1 MEVLEGLQR
10 TASMSI
16 PNGCANRIFQGNME
30 GGSTDALE
38 ACGAEHCASGDAV
51 SSEQEETH
59 RYKKTTKGSRI
70 WNFVR
75 RRKGLSTNKDRPQSM
90 ILLGVTSEVSE
101 LKKPSFMDRVRSSK
115 KGRSSRTPKN
125 VDLRGSRVQDV
136 CDPEEELPGSGQ
148 RAVYRVRRLGDGRRP
163 SRHSY
168 AGYIED
174 LDSSFEDIELNI
186 SIPELDT
193 TESKCLRDISG
204 RLHGEDNDGNSHRI
218 PARKSESLNFEHVK
232 SPAITE
238 GDNQKRCAVLPQDS
252 RRGRSSDVW
261 SYLKGISL
269 ASKDN
274 SKLADQRAETN
285 FQNLE
290 NTTDHSASY
299 FDFDTRCEENL
310 SQRKKSNGAAK
321 ATHFGGVVRFLSS
334 VAEAARRLRG
344 SSRAFSPDEK
354 RPQRS
359 FRGRRQDVASPKEGL
374 VIENENAKA
383 FCTVGA
389 CLQSPDSGTWENL
402 SFESL
407 AGKEP
412 VQHCRTADGLKGV
425 GSSGLDSG
433 NDRLNETSPS
443 PFGPE
448 PSMSQLAELAD
459 GSFTELNSKDPSED
473 LAELPQTTLAEPIE
487 DLGTTP
493 EKTQVMSRDLPP
505 SHDLP
510 VNSLD
515 TVDLGC
521 SPAGSRDFSAETEL
535 QTHLPQVSPTKFDS
549 GDVARAPVVAKDMD
563 PSPAVAQELSE
574 TELDNQDLR
583 NPELLLQNL
592 SASELEFQDTGS
604 TLERVVG
611 RDLAPS
617 PDLPV
622 SNLDAAGL
630 GCSPAADGAF
640 PAVTE
645 AQAHLPQ
652 TSLTELDT
660 EDVACAPVIAK
671 DMDPSP
677 AAAQEISRTELD
689 NQDLRN
695 PELPLQDLSGGE
707 LGIQDLG
714 STPEISQVVGRDV
727 PPSPD
732 LPVHQLGSV
741 DLDHSPAASGD
752 FSAAPEALI
761 HLPQAA
767 LTGEIQDT
775 VSTLEKSQVTGR
787 DLPPSHDI
795 PENIL
800 DAADMGCSAVADV
813 DFSVVTFLKCSTVK
827 RQGLEQPGGRMK
839 KRGSTSFVE
848 QNSVEVMDRVEEFDC
863 STECR
868 PFQVHVSRIVSS
880 GRLKNGKPTSR
891 PAQPC
896 PQAEPFK
903 ALVERCR
910 SEPLSQSTPMGLD
923 QLGGRMQHLLRR
935 RAENEQAS
943 KTLKVRG
950 NCRNGG
956 RRWNLF
962 KPGAEKLQISRLI
975 SGGSIV
981 SAEAVWD
988 HVTMANRELAFKAGD
1003 VIKVLDASNKDWWWG
1018 QIDDEEGWFPASFVR
1033 LWVNQEDGVEEGTSE
1048 VQNGHLDPS
1057 ADCLCLGRTVQ
1068 NRDQMRAN
1076 VINEIMSTERH
1087 YIKHLKDIC
1096 EGYLKQCRKRRD
1108 MFSDEQLKIIFGNI
1122 EDIYRFQMGFVRDLE
1137 KQYNNED
1144 PHLSEI
1150 GPCFLEHQ
1158 DGFWIYSEYCNNHLD
1173 ACMEL
1178 SKLMKDSRYQH
1189 FFEACRLLQQMIDIA
1204 IDGFLLTP
1212 VQKICKYPLQLAE
1225 LLKYTAQEHSDYRY
1239 VAAAL
1244 AVMRN
1249 VTLQINERKRRLEN
1263 IDKIAQWQ
1271 ASVLDWEGDDIL
1283 DRSSELIYTGEMS
1296 WIYQPYGR
1304 NQQRVFFLFDH
1315 QMVLC
1320 KKELLG
1326 STFTFT
1332 SSTQEP
1338 HWSQG
1343 QLLLHPRRRNV
1354 WTSSVRHVQTHGL
1367 SSGSTKLDLIRRD
1380 ILYYKGRID
1389 MDKYEVVDIEDGRDD
1404 DFNVSMKNAF
1414 KLHNKETEEMHLF
1427 FAKKLEEKLRWL
1439 RAFRE
1444 ERKMVK
1450 EDEKIGFEIS
1460 ENQKRQ
1466 AAMTVKKVSKQ
1477 KGVSYSKSVPPAYP
1491 PPQDPLNQGQYM
1503 VTDGISQS
1511 QVFEFTEPRRSQAP
1525 FWQNFSRE

>member
-16 PNGCANRIFQGNME
+16 PNGCANRIFQSNME

-38 ACGAEHCASGDAV
+38 ACGAEHCASGDAIP
-51 SSEQEETH
+51 SEQEETH

-125 VDLRGSRVQDV
+125 VDLRASRVQDV
-136 CDPEEELPGSGQ
+136 CDPEEDLHGIGQ
-148 RAVYRVRRLGDGRRP
+148 RAVYRVRKLGDGRRP

-186 SIPELDT
+186 SIPELDA

-204 RLHGEDNDGNSHRI
+204 RLHSEDNDGNCHRI

-238 GDNQKRCAVLPQDS
+238 GDNQKRCAMLPQES

-274 SKLADQRAETN
+274 SKLPDQRAETN

-321 ATHFGGVVRFLSS
+321 ATHFGGVVRFLTS

-374 VIENENAKA
+374 VIENESAKP

-412 VQHCRTADGLKGV
+412 VQHCKTADGLKRV
-425 GSSGLDSG
+425 GSSGLDSD
-433 NDRLNETSPS
+433 NDRLNETSPL

-473 LAELPQTTLAEPIE
+473 LVELPQTTLAEPIE

-493 EKTQVMSRDLPP
+493 EKTQVMARDLPP

-521 SPAGSRDFSAETEL
+521 SPGTSEDFSAETKV
-535 QTHLPQVSPTKFDS
+535 QTHFPQALPTKFDS
-549 GDVARAPVVAKDMD
+549 GDVACAPVVAEDMD

-583 NPELLLQNL
+583 NPELPLQNL
-592 SASELEFQDTGS
+592 SGSELEFQDTGS
-604 TLERVVG
+604 TLERVVI

-645 AQAHLPQ
+645 AQAHLQQ
-652 TSLTELDT
+652 TSLSKLDT
-660 EDVACAPVIAK
+660 EDVACTPVIAK

-677 AAAQEISRTELD
+677 AVAREISRTELD

-695 PELPLQDLSGGE
+695 PELPVQDLSGGE
-707 LGIQDLG
+707 LGIQDSG

-732 LPVHQLGSV
+732 LPVHKLGSV

-767 LTGEIQDT
+767 LTEEIQDT
-775 VSTLEKSQVTGR
+775 VSTLEKSQVIGR

-795 PENIL
+795 PKNIL

-827 RQGLEQPGGRMK
+827 RQGLEQPGGRIK

-880 GRLKNGKPTSR
+880 RCLKNGK
-891 PAQPC
+891 
-896 PQAEPFK
+896 
-903 ALVERCR
+903 
-910 SEPLSQSTPMGLD
+910 
-923 QLGGRMQHLLRR
+923 
-935 RAENEQAS
+935 
-943 KTLKVRG
+943 
-950 NCRNGG
+950 
-956 RRWNLF
+956 
-962 KPGAEKLQISRLI
+962 LI

-1320 KKELLG
+1320 KK
-1326 STFTFT
+1326 
-1332 SSTQEP
+1332 
-1338 HWSQG
+1338 
-1343 QLLLHPRRRNV
+1343 
-1354 WTSSVRHVQTHGL
+1354 
-1367 SSGSTKLDLIRRD
+1367 DLIRRD

-1525 FWQNFSRE
+1525 FWQNFSRLTPFKK

>member
-1 MEVLEGLQR
+1 MEVLEGCR
-10 TASMSI
+10 HTGPVTA
-16 PNGCANRIFQGNME
+16 PNGYANRIFQANME
-30 GGSTDALE
+30 EGSTDAPE
-38 ACGAEHCASGDAV
+38 VCGAGHCTSSDAIPN
-51 SSEQEETH
+51 EREEAP
-59 RYKKTTKGSRI
+59 RYKKMTKGNRI

-75 RRKGLSTNKDRPQSM
+75 RRKGLTTNKGRPQSM

-101 LKKPSFMDRVRSSK
+101 LKKTSFMDRVRLSK
-115 KGRSSRTPKN
+115 KGRTSRMPKN
-125 VDLRGSRVQDV
+125 ADLRASSVQV
-136 CDPEEELPGSGQ
+136 ACDPEEDQQASGQ
-148 RAVYRVRRLGDGRRP
+148 RAVYRVKKLCDSRRP

-186 SIPELDT
+186 SIPEVDAN
-193 TESKCLRDISG
+193 ESKCLRDISV
-204 RLHGEDNDGNSHRI
+204 RLHSEDNDNCYRI
-218 PARKSESLNFEHVK
+218 PARKSESLNFENFK
-232 SPAITE
+232 SSAVTE
-238 GDNQKRCAVLPQDS
+238 MDSPKRCTVPQES

-269 ASKDN
+269 TSKDN
-274 SKLADQRAETN
+274 SKLPDQRAETN
-285 FQNLE
+285 FQNLQ
-290 NTTDHSASY
+290 NITHRSASY
-299 FDFDTRCEENL
+299 FDLDTRCEENL
-310 SQRKKSNGAAK
+310 SQRKKSNSATK
-321 ATHFGGVVRFLSS
+321 ATHFGGVVRFFTSM
-334 VAEAARRLRG
+334 AEAARRLRG

-359 FRGRRQDVASPKEGL
+359 FRSWRQDAPPHKEGL
-374 VIENENAKA
+374 VIENESAKA

-389 CLQSPDSGTWENL
+389 CLQSPDSGTWDNV

-407 AGKEP
+407 VGKEP
-412 VQHCRTADGLKGV
+412 MQHCKTTEVSQDV
-425 GSSGLDSG
+425 GSSALGSENG
-433 NDRLNETSPS
+433 RFNETSLS
-443 PFGPE
+443 PFRPE
-448 PSMSQLAELAD
+448 PSVSHLLELAD
-459 GSFTELNSKDPSED
+459 DSFTELNTKDTSED
-473 LAELPQTTLAEPIE
+473 LIDFPQTTLTKRIE
-487 DLGTTP
+487 NSGSTP
-493 EKTQVMSRDLPP
+493 EKTQVMGEDVPHSQG
-505 SHDLP
+505 LP
-510 VNSLD
+510 VNNTD
-515 TVDLGC
+515 TVDLGH
-521 SPAGSRDFSAETEL
+521 SLAADGDFSAVTEAL
-535 QTHLPQVSPTKFDS
+535 IRPPHTSLTEPDTEDLA
-549 GDVARAPVVAKDMD
+549 GAPVVAKDMD
-563 PSPAVAQELSE
+563 PSPAVAQEFAQ
-574 TELDNQDLR
+574 TDLDMQDLR
-583 NPELLLQNL
+583 SPELPLRDL
-592 SASELEFQDTGS
+592 SRGELGIQDTGS
-604 TLERVVG
+604 TLEKTQVMG
-611 RDLAPS
+611 RDLPHS
-617 PDLPV
+617 QGLPV
-622 SNLDAAGL
+622 DNVGAADL
-630 GCSPAADGAF
+630 GCSPAADGDF
-640 PAVTE
+640 SAVTE
-645 AQAHLPQ
+645 APIHLPQ
-652 TSLTELDT
+652 TTLTKLDT
-660 EDVACAPVIAK
+660 EDMACALVIAK
-671 DMDPSP
+671 AMDPSSSVS
-677 AAAQEISRTELD
+677 QELAKTELD
-689 NQDLRN
+689 VQDLRHS
-695 PELPLQDLSGGE
+695 ELPLQDLSRGE
-707 LGIQDLG
+707 PAFQDSS
-714 STPEISQVVGRDV
+714 STLEKTQVMGRDV
-727 PPSPD
+727 PCSQD
-732 LPVHQLGSV
+732 LPVNNV
-741 DLDHSPAASGD
+741 DIVDVGCSPATDGD
-752 FSAAPEALI
+752 FSAVSEAPI
-761 HLPQAA
+761 HLPQTT
-767 LTGEIQDT
+767 LTKEIQDT
-775 VSTLEKSQVTGR
+775 DNTLEKTQVMDR
-787 DLPPSHDI
+787 DLPGSEDLTL
-795 PENIL
+795 NNL
-800 DAADMGCSAVADV
+800 DAADLGCFPVADV
-813 DFSVVTFLKCSTVK
+813 DFSVVTFLKCAPAKGQVLT
-827 RQGLEQPGGRMK
+827 QTDGHMK
-839 KRGSTSFVE
+839 KRGTTSFVE
-848 QNSVEVMDRVEEFDC
+848 QNSVEITDTEEQFNC
-863 STECR
+863 SDECR

-880 GRLKNGKPTSR
+880 GRLKNGKLMSHPS
-891 PAQPC
+891 QPS
-896 PQAEPFK
+896 PQAPPFK
-903 ALVERCR
+903 VLVERCR
-910 SEPLSQSTPMGLD
+910 SAPLSQSTPMGLD
-923 QLGGRMQHLLRR
+923 QVGGRMQHLLRR

-1033 LWVNQEDGVEEGTSE
+1033 LWVNQEDGVEEGTSD
-1048 VQNGHLDPS
+1048 VQNGHLDPN

-1225 LLKYTAQEHSDYRY
+1225 LLKYTAQDHSDYRY

-1320 KKELLG
+1320 KK
-1326 STFTFT
+1326 
-1332 SSTQEP
+1332 
-1338 HWSQG
+1338 
-1343 QLLLHPRRRNV
+1343 
-1354 WTSSVRHVQTHGL
+1354 
-1367 SSGSTKLDLIRRD
+1367 DLIRRD

-1525 FWQNFSRE
+1525 FWQNFSRLTPFKK

>member
-1 MEVLEGLQR
+1 MEVVAGR
-10 TASMSI
+10 RHTGPVIA
-16 PNGCANRIFQGNME
+16 PNGYANRIFQANME
-30 GGSTDALE
+30 EGSTDALE
-38 ACGAEHCASGDAV
+38 VCGAEHCTSSDAIPT
-51 SSEQEETH
+51 EREEAP
-59 RYKKTTKGSRI
+59 RYKKTTKGNRI

-75 RRKGLSTNKDRPQSM
+75 RRKGLSTNKGRPQSM

-101 LKKPSFMDRVRSSK
+101 LKKTSFMDRVRPLK
-115 KGRSSRTPKN
+115 KGRTSRMPKN
-125 VDLRGSRVQDV
+125 VDLRASRVQAA
-136 CDPEEELPGSGQ
+136 CDPEEDHHASGQ
-148 RAVYRVRRLGDGRRP
+148 RAVYRVKKLGDSRRP

-168 AGYIED
+168 AGYIDD

-186 SIPELDT
+186 SIPEIDAN
-193 TESKCLRDISG
+193 ESKCLRDISV
-204 RLHGEDNDGNSHRI
+204 RLHGEDNDSNCHRI
-218 PARKSESLNFEHVK
+218 PARKSESLNFESLFK

-238 GDNQKRCAVLPQDS
+238 GDNQKRCTVLPQES

-269 ASKDN
+269 TSKDN
-274 SKLADQRAETN
+274 SKLPDQRAETN
-285 FQNLE
+285 FQNLG
-290 NTTDHSASY
+290 NITDHSTSY

-310 SQRKKSNGAAK
+310 SQRKKSNSATK
-321 ATHFGGVVRFLSS
+321 ATHFGGVVRFFSS

-359 FRGRRQDVASPKEGL
+359 FRSWRQDVTSQKEGL
-374 VIENENAKA
+374 VIENESARA

-389 CLQSPDSGTWENL
+389 CLQSPDSGTWDNL

-407 AGKEP
+407 VGKEP
-412 VQHCRTADGLKGV
+412 MQQCKMTEVSQDI
-425 GSSGLDSG
+425 GSSALGSE
-433 NDRLNETSPS
+433 NDRFNETSLS
-443 PFGPE
+443 PFEPE
-448 PSMSQLAELAD
+448 PSISHLPELAD
-459 GSFTELNSKDPSED
+459 DSLTELNTKDSSED
-473 LAELPQTTLAEPIE
+473 LIDFPQTTLTKQIQ
-487 DLGTTP
+487 DSGSTP
-493 EKTQVMSRDLPP
+493 EKTQVTDRDLPC
-505 SHDLP
+505 SQGLP
-510 VNSLD
+510 VN
-515 TVDLGC
+515 
-521 SPAGSRDFSAETEL
+521 
-535 QTHLPQVSPTKFDS
+535 
-549 GDVARAPVVAKDMD
+549 
-563 PSPAVAQELSE
+563 
-574 TELDNQDLR
+574 
-583 NPELLLQNL
+583 
-592 SASELEFQDTGS
+592 
-604 TLERVVG
+604 
-611 RDLAPS
+611 
-617 PDLPV
+617 
-622 SNLDAAGL
+622 NLDAADL
-630 GCSPAADGAF
+630 GRSSAADGDFSA
-640 PAVTE
+640 ATE
-645 AQAHLPQ
+645 AVIRLPQ
-652 TSLTELDT
+652 TSLTKLDT
-660 EDVACAPVIAK
+660 EDVACAPVVTK
-671 DMDPSP
+671 DMDPPP
-677 AAAQEISRTELD
+677 AVAQELSKTELD
-689 NQDLRN
+689 MQDLRN
-695 PELPLQDLSGGE
+695 PELSLQDLSRDELGVQDTGSTPEKTQVVGRALPHSQHLPVNNLDAADLGCSPAADGDFSAATEAVIHLPQMTLTKLDTEDVACASVVAKDTSPAPAVAQELSKTELDMQDLRNPELSLQDLSRGE

-714 STPEISQVVGRDV
+714 STLEKTQVVGRAL
-727 PPSPD
+727 PCSQD
-732 LPVHQLGSV
+732 LPV
-741 DLDHSPAASGD
+741 
-752 FSAAPEALI
+752 
-761 HLPQAA
+761 
-767 LTGEIQDT
+767 
-775 VSTLEKSQVTGR
+775 
-787 DLPPSHDI
+787 
-795 PENIL
+795 NNL
-800 DAADMGCSAVADV
+800 DAADLGCFPAAAV
-813 DFSVVTFLKCSTVK
+813 DFSVVTFIKCATVK
-827 RQGLEQPGGRMK
+827 GQFLEQTDCHIK
-839 KRGSTSFVE
+839 KCGTTSFVE
-848 QNSVEVMDRVEEFDC
+848 RNSVEVTDRGEQFNCND
-863 STECR
+863 ECR

-880 GRLKNGKPTSR
+880 GRLKNGKPMSH
-891 PAQPC
+891 PSQPS
-896 PQAEPFK
+896 PQAPPFK
-903 ALVERCR
+903 VLVERCR

-923 QLGGRMQHLLRR
+923 QVGGRMQHLLRR

-1033 LWVNQEDGVEEGTSE
+1033 LWVNQEDGVEEGTSD

-1225 LLKYTAQEHSDYRY
+1225 LLKYTAQDHSDYRY

-1320 KKELLG
+1320 KK
-1326 STFTFT
+1326 
-1332 SSTQEP
+1332 
-1338 HWSQG
+1338 
-1343 QLLLHPRRRNV
+1343 
-1354 WTSSVRHVQTHGL
+1354 
-1367 SSGSTKLDLIRRD
+1367 DLIRRD

-1525 FWQNFSRE
+1525 FWQNFSRLTPFKK

>member
-1 MEVLEGLQR
+1 MQL
-10 TASMSI
+10 
-16 PNGCANRIFQGNME
+16 C
-30 GGSTDALE
+30 
-38 ACGAEHCASGDAV
+38 
-51 SSEQEETH
+51 
-59 RYKKTTKGSRI
+59 KTTEAS
-70 WNFVR
+70 
-75 RRKGLSTNKDRPQSM
+75 
-90 ILLGVTSEVSE
+90 
-101 LKKPSFMDRVRSSK
+101 
-115 KGRSSRTPKN
+115 
-125 VDLRGSRVQDV
+125 QD
-136 CDPEEELPGSGQ
+136 
-148 RAVYRVRRLGDGRRP
+148 
-163 SRHSY
+163 
-168 AGYIED
+168 I
-174 LDSSFEDIELNI
+174 
-186 SIPELDT
+186 
-193 TESKCLRDISG
+193 
-204 RLHGEDNDGNSHRI
+204 
-218 PARKSESLNFEHVK
+218 
-232 SPAITE
+232 
-238 GDNQKRCAVLPQDS
+238 
-252 RRGRSSDVW
+252 
-261 SYLKGISL
+261 
-269 ASKDN
+269 
-274 SKLADQRAETN
+274 
-285 FQNLE
+285 
-290 NTTDHSASY
+290 
-299 FDFDTRCEENL
+299 
-310 SQRKKSNGAAK
+310 
-321 ATHFGGVVRFLSS
+321 
-334 VAEAARRLRG
+334 G
-344 SSRAFSPDEK
+344 SSA
-354 RPQRS
+354 
-359 FRGRRQDVASPKEGL
+359 
-374 VIENENAKA
+374 
-383 FCTVGA
+383 
-389 CLQSPDSGTWENL
+389 PDSE
-402 SFESL
+402 
-407 AGKEP
+407 
-412 VQHCRTADGLKGV
+412 
-425 GSSGLDSG
+425 
-433 NDRLNETSPS
+433 NDRFNETSVF

-448 PSMSQLAELAD
+448 PSISHLPELAD
-459 GSFTELNSKDPSED
+459 DSFTELNTKDPSED
-473 LAELPQTTLAEPIE
+473 LTTLTKQIE
-487 DLGTTP
+487 DLGSAA
-493 EKTQVMSRDLPP
+493 EKTQVVVRDLPC
-505 SHDLP
+505 SEDLP
-510 VNSLD
+510 VNNLD

-521 SPAGSRDFSAETEL
+521 PSAADGDFSTVTEAL
-535 QTHLPQVSPTKFDS
+535 IHLPQMTLTKLDTEDIAS
-549 GDVARAPVVAKDMD
+549 PVVAKDMD
-563 PSPAVAQELSE
+563 PSPTVAQELSK
-574 TELDNQDLR
+574 TELD
-583 NPELLLQNL
+583 
-592 SASELEFQDTGS
+592 
-604 TLERVVG
+604 
-611 RDLAPS
+611 
-617 PDLPV
+617 
-622 SNLDAAGL
+622 
-630 GCSPAADGAF
+630 
-640 PAVTE
+640 
-645 AQAHLPQ
+645 
-652 TSLTELDT
+652 
-660 EDVACAPVIAK
+660 
-671 DMDPSP
+671 M
-677 AAAQEISRTELD
+677 
-689 NQDLRN
+689 QDLRN
-695 PELPLQDLSGGE
+695 PELPLQELSRGE
-707 LGIQDLG
+707 LGIQDTD
-714 STPEISQVVGRDV
+714 STLEKTQVVGGDL
-727 PPSPD
+727 PPSQGLSVNNLD
-732 LPVHQLGSV
+732 AV
-741 DLDHSPAASGD
+741 DLGCSPVVDGA
-752 FSAAPEALI
+752 FSAVTEALI
-761 HLPQAA
+761 HLPQTTLTKLDTEDMACAPVVAKDTDLSPTVAQELSKTELDMQDLRNPGLLLQDLSRGELGIQDSDSTQEKTQVVGRDLLHSQGLPVNNMDTVDLAHSLAVSSDFSAVTEA
-767 LTGEIQDT
+767 LIYLPQTTQIKEIQDT
-775 VSTLEKSQVTGR
+775 GSTLEKTQVMGR
-787 DLPPSHDI
+787 DLLSSQDLPV
-795 PENIL
+795 NNL
-800 DAADMGCSAVADV
+800 DTADLGCSPVADV
-813 DFSVVTFLKCSTVK
+813 DFSVVTFLKCATVK
-827 RQGLEQPGGRMK
+827 GQVLEQTGCRIIKHGT
-839 KRGSTSFVE
+839 TSFVE
-848 QNSVEVMDRVEEFDC
+848 QNSVEIMGRGEQFNC
-863 STECR
+863 NNECR

-880 GRLKNGKPTSR
+880 GRLKNGKPMSHPSR
-891 PAQPC
+891 PS
-896 PQAEPFK
+896 PQTPPFK
-903 ALVERCR
+903 VLVERCR

-923 QLGGRMQHLLRR
+923 QVGGRMQHLLRR

-1033 LWVNQEDGVEEGTSE
+1033 LWVNQEDGVEEGTSD

-1225 LLKYTAQEHSDYRY
+1225 LLKYTAQDHSDYRY

-1320 KKELLG
+1320 KK
-1326 STFTFT
+1326 
-1332 SSTQEP
+1332 
-1338 HWSQG
+1338 
-1343 QLLLHPRRRNV
+1343 
-1354 WTSSVRHVQTHGL
+1354 
-1367 SSGSTKLDLIRRD
+1367 DLIRRD